1 MTNGCQPSLVIFV
14 LNCLCIVEAM
24 VKMIQ
29 AFMEITEGANGIGY
43 LGNVTEAERRRL
55 AREVVF
61 LIDYHY

>member
-1 MTNGCQPSLVIFV
+1 M
-14 LNCLCIVEAM
+14 
-24 VKMIQ
+24 KMIQ